1 LNNIVK
7 HARVSQAVIHLH
19 LSDPRWMEIRDNG
32 AGFDPLSAVG
42 RGKLG
47 LAGMSERASGIGWTL
62 RVVSS
67 PGNGTCIRVEKD
79 QKE

>member
-1 LNNIVK
+1 
-7 HARVSQAVIHLH
+7 
-19 LSDPRWMEIRDNG
+19 MEIRDNG
-32 AGFDPLSAVG
+32 AGFDPLSAAG

-47 LAGMSERASGIGWTL
+47 LAGMSERAAGIGWTL